1 MGGGTLLK
9 LQPWA
14 CSPATSPQHL
24 SPATKGHIDPFRGIR
39 FAQVGVISGQP
50 RRLGFQL
57 CVLSHIEICLL
68 LQVPAC
74 ITKGQQPLSSGP
86 WRNRLSDG
94 NRNHTLVHVL
104 FRKSFIL

>member
-39 FAQVGVISGQP
+39 FGGLVFSRHESWVG
-50 RRLGFQL
+50 LW
-57 CVLSHIEICLL
+57 
-68 LQVPAC
+68 A
-74 ITKGQQPLSSGP
+74 
-86 WRNRLSDG
+86 WR
-94 NRNHTLVHVL
+94 
-104 FRKSFIL
+104 